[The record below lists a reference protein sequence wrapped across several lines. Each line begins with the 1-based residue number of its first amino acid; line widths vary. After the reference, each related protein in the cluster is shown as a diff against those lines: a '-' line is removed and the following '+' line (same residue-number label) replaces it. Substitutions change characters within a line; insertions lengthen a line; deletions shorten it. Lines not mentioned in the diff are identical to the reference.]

1 MSLKTVALR
10 VRISDIDFLKG
21 IKTYRETYDLIIN
34 KLVDE
39 CDHVIS
45 QVNDNITDT
54 LQIFTMKMS
63 NRTKARLDFIAK
75 QMKISRSEVFRRLIQ
90 AKAEGL
96 C

>member
-10 VRISDIDFLKG
+10 VRLNDINFLKG

-34 KLVDE
+34 KLINE

-45 QVNDNITDT
+45 QVDDDIIDP
-54 LQIFTMKMS
+54 LQIFTIKMS
-63 NRTKARLDFIAK
+63 DETKARLDFIAK
-75 QMKISRSEVFRRLIQ
+75 EKRISRSEVLRRLIK